1 MLLIG
6 IYLHLAFYICSS
18 FINLYTFIR
27 TTLDTQ
33 RTKPQK
39 NILKWLQCVL
49 IGISFIWVSYVLNM
63 FEEQVPYILGPL
75 TYTLFIYALTFIAYK
90 LKIYKLS
97 SKSFEVNAVNSFVY
111 QEIVAVL
118 KQNDIYMSSDVSLK
132 KLEEI
137 NRS

>member
-1 MLLIG
+1 M
-6 IYLHLAFYICSS
+6 
-18 FINLYTFIR
+18 
-27 TTLDTQ
+27 
-33 RTKPQK
+33 
-39 NILKWLQCVL
+39 L
-49 IGISFIWVSYVLNM
+49 IGISFIWVSYVLNI
-63 FEEQVPYILGPL
+63 FEDQVPYILGPL

-132 KLEEI
+132 KLEELTGHSKHI
-137 NRS
+137 I